1 MRIRGITMKQY
12 REMKKLWAG
21 SMGSLCQ
28 RFFCLHNSGNPG
40 KYAKLLAKREIL
52 TVNDIKISAVIPAY
66 NSAKFISRAIESVL
80 AQSRGADEII
90 VVDDG
95 STDETVDIVGGFGGK
110 VRLICQPNAG
120 ASAARNAGIQAT
132 AGNWIA
138 FLDADDQWLPDRL
151 RLGVELLQRNP
162 DLAWIAGN
170 YLDCLCDQQRRAEH
184 TPQKRCLG
192 LLAGADYFES
202 YFYAWQKYIWGHAD
216 TMLIRKDALIKAG
229 LFCTELPMANDIDMW
244 LRVAYLYPKIGFVPQ
259 PLAVYHLG
267 ISGSIVRRHRKL
279 PIYTDFIRRHIALAE
294 EHNKPEQFRPCAAV
308 AMKRW
313 IRGLLFEARSREIR
327 EMIDTFPQFFSPAYR
342 AFIKIA
348 TAFPRTT
355 AAACHTFSRI
365 IRILRLRGRVV
376 REPNQS

>member
-1 MRIRGITMKQY
+1 M
-12 REMKKLWAG
+12 
-21 SMGSLCQ
+21 
-28 RFFCLHNSGNPG
+28 
-40 KYAKLLAKREIL
+40 
-52 TVNDIKISAVIPAY
+52 NDIKISAVIPAY

-80 AQSRGADEII
+80 TQSRGADEII

-95 STDETVDIVGGFGGK
+95 STDETVDKVGGFGGK
-110 VRLICQPNAG
+110 VRLIRQPNAG
-120 ASAARNAGIQAT
+120 ASAARNAGIQA
-132 AGNWIA
+132 ACGDWIA

-151 RLGVELLQRNP
+151 RLGAELLERNP
-162 DLAWIAGN
+162 DLAWTAGN
-170 YLDCLCDQQRRAEH
+170 YLDCLCDRQRQAEH
-184 TPQKRCLG
+184 TPQKHCLG
-192 LLAGADYFES
+192 LLAGVDYFES

-267 ISGSIVRRHRKL
+267 IADSIVRRHRKL

-355 AAACHTFSRI
+355 AMGCHILSGI
-365 IRILRLRGRVV
+365 VRILRLRGRAV
-376 REPNQS
+376 RKPNQF